1 MTKIMVVDDHTIIRQ
16 GIAGLLNSV
25 EGFEVVAEA
34 GTGSAAVRFAVDLRP
49 DIIIMD
55 MSLPDMDGIE
65 TARQI
70 IAKGVES
77 GIIFLTM
84 HNDSGLCETAMRAGG
99 RGYLLKD
106 NAMDDLLYAIKAVLR
121 GELFTSVPLTNS
133 SILPLAKR
141 ADGTSRIGGK
151 GTTPLCTSLT
161 KRETE
166 IVALIAEGMSSKE
179 IADKLF
185 ISIKTVETHRGHIME
200 KLGVRSVADITKY
213 AIRSG
218 LVR

>member
-25 EGFEVVAEA
+25 EGFDVVAEA
-34 GTGSAAVRFAVDLRP
+34 GTGSAAVRFAIDLRP

-84 HNDSGLCETAMRAGG
+84 HNDTGLCETAMRVGG

-121 GELFTSVPLTNS
+121 GELFTSGFLKESLPQSKAMIRKGGELFEAS
-133 SILPLAKR
+133 S
-141 ADGTSRIGGK
+141 SQ
-151 GTTPLCTSLT
+151 LT

-179 IADKLF
+179 IAEKLF
-185 ISIKTVETHRGHIME
+185 ISIKTVETHRAHIME
-200 KLGVRSVADITKY
+200 KLECRNSAEIIRY
-213 AIRSG
+213 AIKSG
-218 LVR
+218 MAK